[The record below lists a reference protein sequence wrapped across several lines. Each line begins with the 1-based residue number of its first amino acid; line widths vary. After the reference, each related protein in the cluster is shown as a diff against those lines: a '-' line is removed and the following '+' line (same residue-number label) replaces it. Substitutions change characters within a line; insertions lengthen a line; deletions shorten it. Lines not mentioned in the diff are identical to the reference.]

1 MAEPCASPD
10 ADYPTRPVPA
20 RVQAHHPYGES
31 GKMEE
36 LLTQLQALI
45 KGVSKYRWYAMAVAW
60 VVALA
65 GGIAIFKLPDT
76 YQSSARV
83 FVDTQTVLKP
93 LLAGMTTMPNVEQQV
108 SIMSRTLL
116 SRPNVEKVIR
126 AVDLDHTVQ
135 TDMDKEKLIDK
146 LTSNIKITGTTQNN
160 IYTISYTG
168 ATPKKTQEIVQSLLT
183 IFVEGSLGNKKS
195 DNAKAIQFIDDQLKA
210 YEDKLVTAENALKE
224 FKLKHMGL
232 LPRQGSDYGSKM
244 MELNET
250 LNQARLELREAEQA
264 RDAIQRQ
271 IGGDDGGTG
280 AVNPEIDERI
290 LALSKNLDTLR
301 LQYTEQHPDIVATK
315 RLIAQLEERKVEDAK
330 VRKAGGDPGASY
342 SPMLQQLKVSLSAA
356 EARVA
361 SMRARVDEYAGR
373 AARLREMSMAAPE
386 VETQL
391 AQLNRDYQVNKEN
404 YEKLLAS
411 REAAK
416 MSEELSATTEMM
428 TFRVVD
434 PPTLPLAPTG
444 PNRIMLFTGLLL
456 ASLGAGVAVAFLM
469 STIRPTFLTQRE
481 LRNETGLPI
490 LGTVSMIWNE
500 KEKRRRKRRMHAF
513 GLSFASLLVLYGG
526 VMTFTLLKY

>member
-1 MAEPCASPD
+1 
-10 ADYPTRPVPA
+10 
-20 RVQAHHPYGES
+20 
-31 GKMEE
+31 MEE

-60 VVALA
+60 VIALA
-65 GGIAIFKLPDT
+65 GGIVIFKLPDT

-93 LLAGMTTMPNVEQQV
+93 LLAGMTTIPNVEQQV

-116 SRPNVEKVIR
+116 SRPNVENVIR
-126 AVDLDHTVQ
+126 KVDLDHTAK
-135 TDMDKEKLIDK
+135 TDKDKEKLIDT

-168 ATPKKTQEIVQSLLT
+168 ATPRQTREVVQSLLT
-183 IFVEGSLGNKKS
+183 IFVEGSFGNKKN

-210 YEDKLVTAENALKE
+210 YENKLVTAENSLKE

-232 LPRQGSDYGSKM
+232 LPRQGSDYGSKL
-244 MELNET
+244 MELNES

-271 IGGDDGGTG
+271 IGGGGDDSGKD

-290 LALSKNLDTLR
+290 LSLSKNLDTLR

-315 RLIAQLEERKVEDAK
+315 RLITQLEARKVEEAK
-330 VRKAGGDPGASY
+330 TRKAGGDPGASY
-342 SPMLQQLKVSLSAA
+342 SPMLQQLKVSLSEA

-361 SMRARVDEYAGR
+361 SMRARTDEYAGR
-373 AARLREMSMAAPE
+373 VARLRDMSMAAPE

-456 ASLGAGVAVAFLM
+456 AALGAGVAVAFLL
-469 STIRPTFLTQRE
+469 STIRPTFLTQHD
-481 LRNETGLPI
+481 LRNETGLPV
-490 LGTVSMIWNE
+490 LGTVSMIWNAQ
-500 KEKRRRKRRMHAF
+500 EKRRRKRRMHAF
-513 GLSFASLLVLYGG
+513 GLSVASLLVLYGG